1 MRQIHN
7 APQPTDKLKKELEEA
22 GLIAGNVYWLLNYLD
37 EKTPEDPSLLEK
49 AVQQTPRSFTP
60 KQALNFAL
68 LLDRF
73 LSHQNREM
81 RYRAVKAF
89 FSIFGTNLL
98 QSSVTQARPWLNLQS
113 KLSNMPLPL
122 TQLIGPAAALA
133 LKAGYWNGGRDL
145 GNSIKMADL
154 ETVEK
159 ALEYSTDETDIA
171 RVVLGCVWLW
181 KRGGNKDGRFAEMT
195 KMVQESTAA
204 LVDLT
209 APGIDVASRN
219 LLTGYIRDGKDGPL
233 PVKKSVLPG
242 NSAVNQYG
250 YQYNRVNIHTND
262 AAVIGSAC
270 FLAMD
275 AAPELVP
282 AFLTYVNLCPGLTL
296 RYALDF
302 AGEDAFRPK
311 VPWLIENC
319 RFTEYLWQSCYEH
332 YVPFNIQLAKDYP
345 EQFEEALKGKP
356 YFHAKNLYAIFE
368 QANPRRAAALHEKNR
383 PSAQQRAAANVSQ
396 GFAGSQTEEAKLKK
410 FIQTGEGLE
419 ELLKKNRI
427 TPNGGVGYGGG
438 NDASLYAQEYGLDPF
453 TARCLIGQM
462 FTGRS
467 YAATDTWNKAYE
479 KLPKEQKHM
488 GTVLDAMKAEG
499 LPAADCLVL
508 SEWEWDHSYN
518 EKDRQEVID
527 QTVDWM
533 LKQDEAFLPRV
544 LEWCAA
550 FSRSLA
556 VYAYG
561 KKGDFDAV
569 LALAQDSSKQVRS
582 AVADVFVNRPYD
594 QGPKAVKALLQSKKA
609 AQRETALNILS
620 RLEAAATAKGS
631 FVQTLREDLEAA
643 LAKEKSLKL
652 ANTIRGFL
660 GQEPQAEEGKPV
672 KSLGDPVADVLKGGK
687 KRKIQ
692 WILDGTQQLASRG
705 PGGALEEDR
714 LSAVMVL
721 CMQPG
726 GLAEAK
732 KLAEPL
738 DAKELA
744 AFAMTVFEL
753 WMDQNAPSKQKWVLT
768 FCAVFGG
775 NEIVN
780 VLKRQINQW
789 PQEARG
795 AIACEAVNALALSPE
810 PEALMIVD
818 SISRKFKFKQVKG
831 AAAKAL
837 DYAAK
842 ELGLT
847 AEELADR
854 IVPDL
859 GLDQR
864 GQRVFD
870 YGPRSFTVTLTPALE
885 LAVKNQDGKVLKTL
899 PAPGKNDD
907 PEKAPAASSEF
918 KALKKQIK
926 ATVSTQTLRLEQAL
940 STGRTWTGAGWQE
953 LFVKKPVMRQFAVGL
968 IWGVYD
974 ETGALTDTF
983 RYLEDGSLNTAD
995 EEEYELAENVQV
1007 GLVHPV
1013 ELDKD
1018 ALSEWKQQLEDYEIR
1033 QPFLQLD
1040 RPVTRV
1046 TEEQANET
1054 SLDTFGGRVLNG
1066 MSLTGKLMSQ
1076 GWYRGSILDGGGFYD
1091 FYREDGPIGTQLNFE
1106 GASVGYE
1113 DGDTTVYDIQFYKA
1127 STVSRGSYVYDVLGH
1142 GSDGKPVTKDDRL
1155 LTLGQVPP
1163 RLFSEIVYQVQK
1175 ATASSTETRDDWK
1188 DKRV

>member
-7 APQPTDKLKKELEEA
+7 APQPEDKLKKELEEA
-22 GLIAGNVYWLLNYLD
+22 GLVSGNVDWLMKYLD
-37 EKTPEDPSLLEK
+37 DKTPEDPALLEK
-49 AVQQTPRSFTP
+49 AVHQAPRSFNQQ
-60 KQALNFAL
+60 QALNFAL
-68 LLDRF
+68 LLDRL
-73 LSHQNREM
+73 LSHQNREV

-89 FSIFGTNLL
+89 FSIFGPNLL

-113 KLSNMPLPL
+113 RLSNMPLPL

-145 GNSIKMADL
+145 GNSIKMSDL

-181 KRGGNKDGRFAEMT
+181 KQGGNKDGKFAEMT
-195 KMVQESTAA
+195 KMVQESAAA

-209 APGIDVASRN
+209 APGIDVSSRN
-219 LLTGYIRDGKDGPL
+219 LLAGYIRDGKEGPL
-233 PVKKSVLPG
+233 PVKKSTLPG
-242 NSAVNQYG
+242 SAVNQNG
-250 YQYNRVNIHTND
+250 YQYNQVNIRTND

-282 AFLTYVNLCPGLTL
+282 AFLTYVNLCHGLTL
-296 RYALDF
+296 WYSLDF
-302 AGEDAFRPK
+302 AGEDAFRAK

-319 RFTEYLWQSCYEH
+319 RFSEFLWQTCYYDY
-332 YVPFNIQLAKDYP
+332 YVPFNIQLAKDFP
-345 EQFEEALKGKP
+345 EQFEKALKGKT
-356 YFHAKNLYAIFE
+356 YFHAKGLYAIFE
-368 QANPRRAAALHEKNR
+368 QANPQRAAALHEKNR
-383 PSAQQRAAANVSQ
+383 PSAQQRAASNVSQ
-396 GFAGSQTEEAKLKK
+396 GFANSLPDERDLWK
-410 FIQTGEGLE
+410 FILEGEGLE
-419 ELLKKNRI
+419 ALLKKHRI
-427 TPNGGVGYGGG
+427 TPNGGISYGGG
-438 NDASLYAQEYGLDPF
+438 NDASLYAQEYGLDSF
-453 TARCLIGQM
+453 TARCIIGQL

-467 YAATDTWNKAYE
+467 YMATDTWNKAYE
-479 KLPKEQKHM
+479 KLPKEQQHM
-488 GTVLDAMKAEG
+488 GTVLDALHAEG

-518 EKDRQEVID
+518 SKDKQEVMD

-544 LEWCAA
+544 IEWCAA
-550 FSRSLA
+550 YSRSLA
-556 VYAYG
+556 AYAYG

-582 AVADVFVNRPYD
+582 AVADVFVSRPYD

-609 AQRETALNILS
+609 AQRETALTILS
-620 RLEAAATAKGS
+620 RLEDLATAKGS
-631 FVQTLREDLEAA
+631 FVKTLRGDLEAA

-652 ANTIRGFL
+652 ANTIRDFL
-660 GQEPQAEEGKPV
+660 GEEPVAAEGKAV

-687 KRKIQ
+687 KRKVQ

-705 PGGALEEDR
+705 PDGVLEEDR

-726 GLAEAK
+726 GLTEAK

-738 DAKELA
+738 DGKELA

-753 WMDQNAPSKQKWVLT
+753 WMDQGAPSKQKWVLT

-789 PQEARG
+789 PQESRG

-831 AAAKAL
+831 AAANAL

-842 ELGLT
+842 ELGMT
-847 AEELADR
+847 TEELADR

-885 LAVKNQDGKVLKTL
+885 LAVKNQDGKVLKTM
-899 PAPGKNDD
+899 PAPGKTDD

-926 ATVSTQTLRLEQAL
+926 ATISTQTLRLEQAL
-940 STGRTWTGAGWQE
+940 STGRTWTGEGWQE

-1018 ALSEWKQQLEDYEIR
+1018 ALAEWKQQLEDYEIK

-1046 TEEQANET
+1046 TGEQAEET

-1066 MSLTGKLMSQ
+1066 LSLTGKLMGQ

-1091 FYREDGPIGTQLNFE
+1091 FYREDGPIGAQLNFE
-1106 GASVGYE
+1106 GASVGCE

-1127 STVSRGSYVYDVLGH
+1127 NTVSRGSYVYDALGH
-1142 GSDGKPVTKDDRL
+1142 GSDGKPVEKDERL
-1155 LTLGQVPP
+1155 LKLGQVPP

-1188 DKRV
+1188 RTRM

>member
-7 APQPTDKLKKELEEA
+7 APQPSDKLTKELTEA
-22 GLIAGNVYWLLNYLD
+22 GLVAGNVYWLTTYLD
-37 EKTPEDPSLLEK
+37 PAVPEDPALLEK
-49 AVQQTPRSFTP
+49 AVHQTPRSFDP

-68 LLDRF
+68 LLDRL

-89 FSIFGTNLL
+89 FSIFGPNLL

-171 RVVLGCVWLW
+171 RVVLGSVWLW
-181 KRGGNKDGRFAEMT
+181 KRSGNKDGKFAEMT

-219 LLTGYIRDGKDGPL
+219 LLAGYIRDGKDGPL

-302 AGEDAFRPK
+302 AGENAFRPK
-311 VPWLIENC
+311 VPWLIDNC
-319 RFTEYLWQSCYEH
+319 RFTEYLWQSCYDH

-383 PSAQQRAAANVSQ
+383 PSAQQRAAANISQ

-479 KLPKEQKHM
+479 KLGNSRKHM

-518 EKDRQEVID
+518 EKDRQEVMD

-550 FSRSLA
+550 YSRSLA
-556 VYAYG
+556 AYAYG

-582 AVADVFVNRPYD
+582 AVADVFVDRPYD

-609 AQRETALNILS
+609 AQRETALTILS
-620 RLEAAATAKGS
+620 RLEAAAKAKGS
-631 FVQTLREDLEAA
+631 FVKTLREDLEAA

-660 GQEPQAEEGKPV
+660 GQEPQVVEGKAA

-687 KRKIQ
+687 KRKVQ
-692 WILDGTQQLASRG
+692 WILDATQQLASRA

-744 AFAMTVFEL
+744 AFAMAVFEL

-780 VLKRQINQW
+780 VLKKQINQW
-789 PQEARG
+789 PQESRG

-818 SISRKFKFKQVKG
+818 SISRKFKFRQVKN
-831 AAAKAL
+831 AAGSAL
-837 DYAAK
+837 NFAAK

-847 AEELADR
+847 TEELADR

-864 GQRVFD
+864 GQRVFN

-885 LAVKNQDGKVLKTL
+885 LAVKNQDGKALKSL
-899 PAPGKNDD
+899 PAPGKTDD
-907 PEKAPAASSEF
+907 PELAPAASSEF

-926 ATVSTQTLRLEQAL
+926 ATVTTQTLRLEQAL
-940 STGRTWTGAGWQE
+940 STGRTWSSEGWRD

-1018 ALSEWKQQLEDYEIR
+1018 ALAEWKQQLEDYEIK

-1046 TEEQANET
+1046 REEEAGET

-1066 MSLTGKLMSQ
+1066 LSLTGKLTSQ

-1091 FYREDGPIGTQLNFE
+1091 FYREDGPIGAQLNFE

-1113 DGDTTVYDIQFYKA
+1113 DGDTTVYDIQFYKSGA
-1127 STVSRGSYVYDVLGH
+1127 VARGSYVYDELGR
-1142 GSDGKPVTKDDRL
+1142 GQDGKPVAKDARL

-1175 ATASSTETRDDWK
+1175 ATASSTETREDWK
-1188 DKRV
+1188 SRR